1 MRSGAMGNWE
11 SLTSEQHR
19 RLLKRGVA
27 EIIVEEE
34 LARMLEAGRPLRL
47 KQGFDPSCPDIHLG
61 HVVGLRKLRQFQEL
75 GHQVILI
82 VGDWTAQI
90 GDPSGESATRPMLS
104 PEEVRTN
111 AETYLK
117 QFFKVVDRDKTKV
130 VWQSEW
136 FGKFGLSDVI
146 SLTSKFT
153 VAQILA
159 REDFA
164 KRHAAGRPIA
174 LTEFLYPLLQAYD
187 SVMIEADVEFG
198 GTDQKFNCL
207 VGRELQQRA
216 GQPPQQVFLVPL
228 LVGTD
233 GSQKMSK
240 SLGNY
245 IAIDEPPNDMYGKV
259 MSIPDELMMDYFELL
274 TDVPDEE
281 LAGFRQ
287 ELATES
293 VNPMELKKRLARE
306 IVREFH
312 GEKPANEA
320 QEHFERV
327 VQRKEMPEEIEPYP
341 VSFDYLRELHRQ
353 LLIRKGTIPA
363 DPAATKVVAP
373 DNIDSLN
380 FLIQVVGTNTHQYI
394 KVHVGEFLHLSGL
407 VSSSSEAKKL
417 VAQGAIKLDGVKIDS
432 FTSTRPIMHGSVI
445 QIRKRRFVRII
456 DADKRT

>member
-1 MRSGAMGNWE
+1 MGNWQ
-11 SLTSEQHR
+11 LPTNEQQR

-34 LARMLEAGRPLRL
+34 LARLLDAGRPLRL

-104 PEEVRTN
+104 PEEVRAN

-117 QFFKVVDRDKTKV
+117 QFFEVVDREKTRV

-136 FGKFGLSDVI
+136 FGKFSLSDVI
-146 SLTSKFT
+146 NLASKFT
-153 VAQILA
+153 VAQMLA

-174 LTEFLYPLLQAYD
+174 LTELLYPLLQAYD

-207 VGRELQQRA
+207 VGRELQQMA

-245 IAIDEPPNDMYGKV
+245 IAIDEPANEMYGKV
-259 MSIPDELMMDYFELL
+259 MSIPDDLMMDYFELL
-274 TDVPDEE
+274 TDISDEE
-281 LAGFRQ
+281 LARFRK
-287 ELATES
+287 ELAAQS
-293 VNPMELKKRLARE
+293 VNPMELKKRLAWE
-306 IVREFH
+306 IVAQFH
-312 GEKPANEA
+312 SQDAAHEA
-320 QEHFERV
+320 LAYFERV
-327 VQRKEMPEEIEPYP
+327 FQRREVPEEVAEFRLPIRPTLTGIILKEMASGKEYTEALALAEARTKDILKD
-341 VSFDYLRELHRQ
+341 SSHLRRKGAMADIVD
-353 LLIRKGTIPA
+353 LLIA
-363 DPAATKVVAP
+363 V
-373 DNIDSLN
+373 
-380 FLIQVVGTNTHQYI
+380 
-394 KVHVGEFLHLSGL
+394 GL
-407 VSSSSEAKKL
+407 VKTRSDTKRL
-417 VAQGAIKLDGVKIDS
+417 LAQGAIELDGKKITNNVVEVRDG
-432 FTSTRPIMHGSVI
+432 MAI
-445 QIRKRRFVRII
+445 QVGKRRFVKIV